1 MFDNEGFKSSQ
12 RKIFVEYSLV
22 ASSNRL
28 DFTIPT
34 YPEKQAVGLSGRK
47 SMLFLF
53 EIAPHVLINSGT
65 NLNCCHLM
73 AKIALTL

>member
-12 RKIFVEYSLV
+12 RKNLVKHSLL

-34 YPEKQAVGLSGRK
+34 YPENQAVGLSGRK
-47 SMLFLF
+47 SMLFMF
-53 EIAPHVLINSGT
+53 EIVPPV
-65 NLNCCHLM
+65 
-73 AKIALTL
+73 